1 MLAASIALMFL
12 PGEQM
17 TAARKKVYPRN
28 SPGRFRNLRN
38 VLSILLQGLLFWLP
52 WLQWHSRQAVLADL
66 PGRKLY
72 LFGLVLHPQDNY
84 FLLLITIIAV
94 LLISGVSTLAGRIW
108 CGFACPQTIFTQAFI
123 GVERFFEGDRAA
135 RLRLDKAGWDG
146 KKIRTKAMKWSVWT
160 VMGIWLGI
168 TFAGYFLPIR
178 ELGHQFTSGQV
189 DFNTG
194 LVVLL
199 FTGFSLFDF
208 GYFREQFCQHVCP
221 YARLQGTMLDSDS
234 IIVGYDSGRGE
245 PRGKLKQAGRGS
257 CVDCSMCVQVCPA
270 GIDIRQG
277 LQSEC
282 IGCTACIDACDDI
295 MDKVKQPRGLIRFT
309 SLNELEGRPT
319 QIVRPRMV
327 IYSVA
332 LAALSSLLIFLIVT
346 RSPIGLD
353 CERLVKPGGEMAS
366 STPDGRVC
374 NLFKAHLVNRLAEPV
389 ELRVQLADLPG
400 AEVMGNRSLRLAS
413 GQVEELQLLVVA
425 PVSLGRGIH
434 PFRFVA
440 ASSDGVSVSSLAT
453 FFIP

>member
-1 MLAASIALMFL
+1 MII
-12 PGEQM
+12 PGQQL
-17 TAARKKVYPRN
+17 TAARKKIYPRN
-28 SPGRFRNLRN
+28 SPGRFRRLRN
-38 VLSILLQGLLFWLP
+38 VLSILLQALLFLLP

-94 LLISGVSTLAGRIW
+94 LLLSGVSTLAGRIW
-108 CGFACPQTIFTQAFI
+108 CGFACPQTLFTQAFI
-123 GVERFFEGDRAA
+123 AVERFFEGDRAA
-135 RLRLDKAGWDG
+135 RLRLDKAPWDG
-146 KKIRTKAMKWSVWT
+146 KKLRAKGMKWATWT
-160 VMGIWLGI
+160 VMGTWLGI

-178 ELGHQFTSGQV
+178 DLMNQLTSAQV
-189 DFNTG
+189 DSSTA
-194 LVVLL
+194 LVVLF

-234 IIVGYDSGRGE
+234 IIVGYDSKRGE
-245 PRGKLKQAGRGS
+245 PRGKLKQEERGS

-270 GIDIRQG
+270 GIDIREG

-332 LAALSSLLIFLIVT
+332 LAFLSSLLIFLIVT

-353 CERLVKPGGEMAS
+353 CERVVKPGGEMAS
-366 STPDGRVC
+366 ITPDGRVC
-374 NLFKAHLVNRLAEPV
+374 NIIKAHVVNRLAEPV
-389 ELRVQLADLPG
+389 ELKIQLADLPE
-400 AEVMGNRSLRLAS
+400 AEVLGTKGLALAP
-413 GQVEELQLLVVA
+413 GQVEETQLLVVV
-425 PVSLGRGIH
+425 PSSLRRGIH
-434 PFRFVA
+434 SFRFVA
-440 ASSDGVSVSSLAT
+440 ASSDGVKVSSLAT
-453 FFIP
+453 FFVP

>member
-1 MLAASIALMFL
+1 MLI
-12 PGEQM
+12 PGQQL
-17 TAARKKVYPRN
+17 TAARKKIYPRN

-38 VLSILLQGLLFWLP
+38 GLSLLLQAMLFSLP

-84 FLLLITIIAV
+84 FLLLITVIAV
-94 LLISGVSTLAGRIW
+94 LLLSGVSTLAGRIW

-123 GVERFFEGDRAA
+123 AVERFFEGDRAA
-135 RLRLDKAGWDG
+135 RLRLDKAAWDSN
-146 KKIRTKAMKWSVWT
+146 KLRIKAMKWSVWT
-160 VMGIWLGI
+160 VMGTWLGI

-178 ELGHQFTSGQV
+178 SLMDQLTSAHV
-189 DFNTG
+189 DSNTA
-194 LVVLL
+194 LVVLF

-221 YARLQGTMLDSDS
+221 YARLQGTMLDADS

-245 PRGKLKQAGRGS
+245 PRGKLKQGGRGS

-270 GIDIRQG
+270 GIDIRDG

-282 IGCTACIDACDDI
+282 IGCTACVDACDDI

-319 QIVRPRMV
+319 QIVRPRMM
-327 IYSVA
+327 IYSLTLA
-332 LAALSSLLIFLIVT
+332 LLSSLLIFLIVT

-353 CERLVKPGGEMAS
+353 CERVVKPGGEMAS
-366 STPDGRVC
+366 TTPDGRVC
-374 NLFKAHLVNRLAEPV
+374 NIFKAHVVNRLAEPV
-389 ELRVQLADLPG
+389 ELQIQLADLPG
-400 AEVMGNRSLRLAS
+400 AEVMGAKSLVLAS
-413 GQVEELQLLVVA
+413 GQVQETQLLVVA
-425 PVSLGRGIH
+425 PASLSRGIH
-434 PFRFVA
+434 SFRFVA
-440 ASSDGVSVSSLAT
+440 TATDGVKVSSLAT